1 VKTLTGIAVVL
12 GLMLAP
18 ATAGAQLPV
27 GEAHGVRVVRE
38 RGAIVVIFTDRA
50 AKLYKRIAG
59 KLVSVSCTEI
69 AEDGSNTGEV
79 TVRAPLHGRKLAT
92 GDLTRGMDYCRVWR
106 PRHTIRRHGQKI
118 DVSRRV
124 IVSVPLTQQG
134 AVFLDEES
142 KTQEMFSIDIVAG
155 VVQERQK
162 LKGHPTYDQIIKEFP
177 QLARAVAP
185 LAAPGDSPPPG
196 KVGYYSDGLE
206 HVAVVAISASGRRL
220 FIEAAADDVFSTNVL
235 QYLFNEQE

>member
-1 VKTLTGIAVVL
+1 VKKLTGIAVVL
-12 GLMLAP
+12 GLVLAP
-18 ATAGAQLPV
+18 ATASAQLPV

-38 RGAIVVIFTDRA
+38 RGAIVVIFTERA

-69 AEDGSNTGEV
+69 TQDGANTGEV
-79 TVRAPLHGRKLAT
+79 TMRAPLRRGKLAT

-106 PRHTIRRHGQKI
+106 PRHTIKRHGHKVR
-118 DVSRRV
+118 VSREV

-142 KTQEMFSIDIVAG
+142 TTRQMLSIEFMAG
-155 VVQERQK
+155 VVQERLK
-162 LKGHPTYDQIIKEFP
+162 LTGHPTYDQIVKEVP
-177 QLARAVAP
+177 QLARVVVA

-220 FIEAAADDVFSTNVL
+220 FVEVAADDVFSTNVL
-235 QYLFNEQE
+235 PYLFNEQN